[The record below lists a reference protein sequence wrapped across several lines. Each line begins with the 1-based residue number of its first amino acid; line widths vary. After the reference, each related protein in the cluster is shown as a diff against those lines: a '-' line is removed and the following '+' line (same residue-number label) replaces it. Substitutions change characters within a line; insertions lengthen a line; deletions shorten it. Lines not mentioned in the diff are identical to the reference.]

1 MALEAIEAALDA
13 PAPGRMADWIKT
25 VIAALD
31 ALIAALAEQAD
42 HNRHPDSLL
51 TQIADEQ
58 PRFSSQIAQ
67 LEDDLD
73 ELIAAEK
80 ALRSELTLSSELQ
93 PDQVRTRQLLAD
105 LDARYRVLRAREAD
119 LVFEAFHLDI
129 GGKG

>member
-1 MALEAIEAALDA
+1 VALEAIEAALDA

-42 HNRHPDSLL
+42 HNRRPDSLL

-58 PRFSSQIAQ
+58 PRFSSQISQ

-93 PDQVRTRQLLAD
+93 PDQVRTRHLLAD

>member
-1 MALEAIEAALDA
+1 MRQRAGEWPIGSK
-13 PAPGRMADWIKT
+13 P
-25 VIAALD
+25 
-31 ALIAALAEQAD
+31 
-42 HNRHPDSLL
+42 SLLRSTRSSPRSPSKQITTGIPTPL

-58 PRFSSQIAQ
+58 PRFSSPIAQ